1 MCNSLMVLS
10 LASACH
16 HVREAYLKYKRNHYV
31 PEFYLNNFS
40 VVHSGDRKAQLW
52 VYDKE
57 KNTPRRQSP
66 KDTAVINDLYTVLM
80 PDLPPNA
87 LEVAFGK
94 QESNVSPILAKWAQ
108 DGALPTI
115 DAILEVAYF
124 LALLHLR
131 NPKTARWFEAIAELV
146 AVEKAKA
153 LAQDPVQFD
162 KFWEKLMKEESIP
175 PELTKEKI
183 SEMAKNLDEHFVVKF
198 DPQYTTFS
206 PLMHAEA
213 IFNELKS
220 MYWCLCSAPKGWDFI
235 TSDSPVVVRFRKERG
250 VAFGGGFGHPT
261 AKVIFPISP
270 QVCLYLSRNFP
281 YKAKKVNSSFVKNA
295 NRDTA
300 INAERFVFASL
311 HSDGIENLV
320 KKYAFTR
327 HQSRL
332 DKNEM
337 IENMRNRAKH
347 RKTV

>member
-1 MCNSLMVLS
+1 M
-10 LASACH
+10 
-16 HVREAYLKYKRNHYV
+16 KYKRNHYV
-31 PEFYLNNFS
+31 PEFYLHNFS
-40 VVHSGDRKAQLW
+40 LVHAGDRKAQLW

-57 KNTPRRQSP
+57 ENPPRKQSP
-66 KDTAVINDLYTVLM
+66 RDTAVINDLYTVLI
-80 PDLPPNA
+80 PDLPLNA

-108 DGALPTI
+108 KGALPTI
-115 DAILEVAYF
+115 DTILEVAYF

-131 NPKTARWFEAIAELV
+131 NPKTARWFEAVAELV

-153 LAQDPVQFD
+153 LAHDNVQFD
-162 KFWEKLMKEESIP
+162 KFWEKLMKEESIS
-175 PELTKEKI
+175 PELTKEKFC
-183 SEMAKNLDEHFVVKF
+183 EMAKNFDEHFIVKF

-206 PLMHAEA
+206 PLKYAEA
-213 IFNELKS
+213 IFHELKK

-235 TSDSPVVVRFRKERG
+235 TSDSPVVVRFRKEGG

-281 YKAKKVNSSFVKNA
+281 YKTSKVNPSFVKNT
-295 NRDTA
+295 NRETA

-311 HSDGIENLV
+311 QSDGIEKLV
-320 KKYAFTR
+320 KKSAFTR
-327 HQSRL
+327 HQPRF

-337 IENMRNRAKH
+337 IENMKNRAKH
-347 RKTV
+347 RKTVS